1 MAPLPR
7 QMIYPQ
13 GMPQPRAVPMH
24 PARNYYMLCVR
35 FCLRKPARRLPTP
48 NASSPWLEWQKQPPG
63 SFFRRTA
70 AQRRSKICTTNICKL
85 PARRRTRRLLRHRRV
100 RRPSSRNPAVFF
112 LSGKSVW
119 QRGRSESF
127 VRAGHPSRFAYFIFS
142 SQGRGRHRSRL
153 AAARRHFPAHRPIKS
168 EAFSM
173 HELIQQRIDN
183 RRRNIA
189 ATLSSARDDMR
200 RGRLKN

>member
-35 FCLRKPARRLPTP
+35 FCLKPARRLPTP

-70 AQRRSKICTTNICKL
+70 AQRRSKIYVQQIFASCL
-85 PARRRTRRLLRHRRV
+85 PAAGRAASSATAVSAAQTAGIRRYFSLWEICLAKRAV
-100 RRPSSRNPAVFF
+100 WAVCSSRTPF
-112 LSGKSVW
+112 L
-119 QRGRSESF
+119 F
-127 VRAGHPSRFAYFIFS
+127 CLFYLS
-142 SQGRGRHRSRL
+142 SQDEDGIDHDL
-153 AAARRHFPAHRPIKS
+153 LL
-168 EAFSM
+168 
-173 HELIQQRIDN
+173 LIAGIFLL
-183 RRRNIA
+183 IG
-189 ATLSSARDDMR
+189 L
-200 RGRLKN
+200 